1 MKVSFK
7 SNFSFKKL
15 ADNFKAVV
23 KDSNLDISTAIAKNT
38 KKNII
43 DGLSPALEES
53 TLIQRQ
59 EGRSS
64 WKKEGHN
71 EAGTESFNTKPL
83 WYTGRLKDSIEGS
96 KDGLKIYD
104 YGLEHQ
110 KGFMGS
116 HGDVPARPFIATL
129 EDDKAYQEKIQN
141 NLVDRMNKAM
151 KK

>member
-7 SNFSFKKL
+7 SNFSFSKL
-15 ADNFKAVV
+15 SKNLDAVI
-23 KDSNLDISTAIAKNT
+23 KDSNLDISTSIAKNT
-38 KKNII
+38 KKNIMG
-43 DGLSPALEES
+43 GLSPALEES

-59 EGRSS
+59 SGRSS
-64 WKKEGHN
+64 WKGHN

-83 WYTGRLKDSIEGS
+83 HYTGRLKDSIEGS
-96 KDGLKIYD
+96 KDGLKMYD

-129 EDDKAYQEKIQN
+129 EDDKADQEKIQN

>member
-38 KKNII
+38 KKNIM

-59 EGRSS
+59 EGRSTF
-64 WKKEGHN
+64 KGHN
-71 EAGTESFNTKPL
+71 ESETSSFNTKPL
-83 WYTGRLKDSIEGS
+83 FYTGRLHNSIEGS
-96 KDGLKIYD
+96 KEGLKIMD

-110 KGFMGS
+110 KGFEGT
-116 HGDVPARPFIATL
+116 HGDVPKRPFIAEL
-129 EDDKAYQEKIQN
+129 CDNEQDHRKVEEKFI
-141 NLVDRMNKAM
+141 DRMNKAM

>member
-15 ADNFKAVV
+15 STNFKAVV

-38 KKNII
+38 KKNIM
-43 DGLSPALEES
+43 DGLQPELEES
-53 TLIQRQ
+53 TLINRQ
-59 EGRSS
+59 EGLSS
-64 WKKEGHN
+64 FKGHN
-71 EAGTESFNTKPL
+71 ENEKSSFNTKPL
-83 WYTGRLKDSIEGS
+83 FYTGRLFNSIEGS

-104 YGLEHQ
+104 YGLEHNDGTQ
-110 KGFMGS
+110 EGT
-116 HGDVPARPFIATL
+116 HGTIPQRKFIATL
-129 EDDKAYQEKIQN
+129 EDDKNDQQKIEN